1 MIKNNIFIHIPKTGG
16 TTINCMVNKLIAI
29 PTKNHLDKT
38 KDICNV
44 LNIIFKS
51 KEASKY
57 NKRAVFITD
66 DVVVHKQ
73 KRINIMQSLI
83 RIFK

>member
-1 MIKNNIFIHIPKTGG
+1 MIKNNIFIHIPKTDS
-16 TTINCMVNKLIAI
+16 NLSNKLNAI
-29 PTKNHLDKT
+29 PTKNQLDKT

-57 NKRAVFITD
+57 NKRAVFTTD